1 MTDVNKCVY
10 YLLESL
16 LELAKQSLLGVTLVQ
31 LLILKLALMTSKTKY
46 TKNVNEH
53 TAKQISH

>member
-10 YLLESL
+10 YLLESV
-16 LELAKQSLLGVTLVQ
+16 LGVTLVQ